1 MALGSAPMPVLPGKK
16 AMPALPVG
24 VEEEDEEE
32 EEEEAVPSPKVTP
45 PLPVKAAAST
55 LPLPVKAAAPMPA
68 LPGADKQKPALPG
81 KTAPRPRADTGAG
94 IALRSKP
101 MPVLPGKWGMPA
113 QPTGVEEEDE
123 EDEEEE
129 EAAPSSKPTTLP
141 LPVKAAAPMPALPG
155 RAAAPM
161 PALPGGDK
169 KPALPGKPA
178 LLGKP
183 ALPAKTAPRPRADT
197 GAGMALGS
205 APMPVLPGKK
215 AMPALPVGVEEEDE
229 EDEEEEDEEAHMR
242 GETYEVVQTVALC
255 EGSSIDSKKVGNLKT
270 GETVTALKV
279 EMVDGHTRVQ
289 IKRKKKKKKVWAS
302 AV

>member
-1 MALGSAPMPVLPGKK
+1 MP
-16 AMPALPVG
+16 
-24 VEEEDEEE
+24 
-32 EEEEAVPSPKVTP
+32 P
-45 PLPVKAAAST
+45 PLPGGGKPAPAKKKGKGMPSLPGGSKKSAPKAAPAAQTFPPHMLTALAQQMVADDST
-55 LPLPVKAAAPMPA
+55 HETTPRPGPPLPGKAAAPMPTFPA
-68 LPGADKQKPALPG
+68 ADK
-81 KTAPRPRADTGAG
+81 
-94 IALRSKP
+94 
-101 MPVLPGKWGMPA
+101 
-113 QPTGVEEEDE
+113 
-123 EDEEEE
+123 
-129 EAAPSSKPTTLP
+129 
-141 LPVKAAAPMPALPG
+141 
-155 RAAAPM
+155 
-161 PALPGGDK
+161 K
-169 KPALPGKPA
+169 KPALP
-178 LLGKP
+178 GKP